1 MVHSLKGDNFKSSS
15 VGTACYHTKR
25 NLHQPVVNQ
34 RYVKA
39 LDRVFF
45 LKLKLHYKK
54 KRKEGT
60 CSGPFLQPA
69 LFSSWP
75 FTYYRNSLHRGQSSW
90 MEHMFW
96 CYSLSLSLFLPLSL
110 LSFALYTQ
118 IYTLYPRVVDILGSG
133 EPVVD
138 GGWEVH
144 LTNLA
149 CVYILKLSVNYKC
162 TAVRCRL
169 KARRR
174 P

>member
-1 MVHSLKGDNFKSSS
+1 MLPYKTELTPTRGEPEIRQGIGQSLLLETQTSLQKEKKRGNMFWT
-15 VGTACYHTKR
+15 VFAACI
-25 NLHQPVVNQ
+25 
-34 RYVKA
+34 
-39 LDRVFF
+39 VFF
-45 LKLKLHYKK
+45 LALYILSEFIAPRPIKLNGAHVLV
-54 KRKEGT
+54 
-60 CSGPFLQPA
+60 L
-69 LFSSWP
+69 
-75 FTYYRNSLHRGQSSW
+75 
-90 MEHMFW
+90 
-96 CYSLSLSLFLPLSL
+96 LSLSLFLPLSL